1 MTATVNVLC
10 SIGTRTVLEA
20 VTPAFEQANNAKLA
34 ARYNSSNALMRHI
47 EAGEP
52 VDVVLFTATA
62 LDDLIVHGKVARRI
76 DLCRSPVG
84 LAVAKGAPKPDIGSV
99 EAFRHTLLAARSI
112 AHSKSGAS
120 GLYFIELIKQ
130 LGIADVVAAKARVL
144 DGIVADVVAR
154 GEAEV
159 AIQQISELMQSDGI
173 DIAGP
178 LPDALQSITI
188 FSAGVFVDAREPQ
201 TAQALVTYLTS
212 PAAAPIYQAKGLEPI

>member
-20 VTPAFEQANNAKLA
+20 VTSAFEQANNAKLA

-62 LDDLIVHGKVARRI
+62 LDELIARGKVARRI

-99 EAFRHTLLAARSI
+99 EAFRRTLLAARSI

-120 GLYFIELIKQ
+120 GLYFVELIKQ
-130 LGIADVVAAKARVL
+130 LGIADAVATKAKVL
-144 DGIVADVVAR
+144 DGVVADVVAR

-201 TAQALVTYLTS
+201 AAQALVTYLTS
-212 PAAAPIYQAKGLEPI
+212 PAAAPIYHAKGLEPI